1 MTGQEMLT
9 GMFICYRG
17 SSEVRPSD
25 VLGSLAGRKPHLP
38 LLSRPGYHGVP
49 RERRRDSHMSA
60 KENKATARRFMEESF
75 GGGKPELVD
84 DVLDPD
90 FVRYDPYIESGEVR
104 GAQTVKGNIEWFRN
118 AFPDLSCTVEE
129 QVAESDKV
137 VSRWTVRGTHRGDFL
152 GVAGTGNRVEFTG
165 MQIDRFDESGKIVE
179 ERAEF
184 DLLGAMRQMGAVP
197 KPYKTGS
204 SLIRVRS
211 LRHRMCGYRLG
222 TRRTHPGRRQVLEA
236 LERISAVIGY
246 SFSSFTSGFE

>member
-1 MTGQEMLT
+1 
-9 GMFICYRG
+9 
-17 SSEVRPSD
+17 
-25 VLGSLAGRKPHLP
+25 
-38 LLSRPGYHGVP
+38 
-49 RERRRDSHMSA
+49 MSA

-129 QVAESDKV
+129 QVAEGDKL
-137 VSRWTVRGTHRGDFL
+137 VSRWTVRGTHRGDFF

-197 KPYKTGS
+197 KP
-204 SLIRVRS
+204 
-211 LRHRMCGYRLG
+211 
-222 TRRTHPGRRQVLEA
+222 
-236 LERISAVIGY
+236 
-246 SFSSFTSGFE
+246 

>member
-1 MTGQEMLT
+1 
-9 GMFICYRG
+9 
-17 SSEVRPSD
+17 
-25 VLGSLAGRKPHLP
+25 
-38 LLSRPGYHGVP
+38 
-49 RERRRDSHMSA
+49 MSA

-104 GAQTVKGNIEWFRN
+104 GAQTVKANIEWFRN

-129 QVAESDKV
+129 QVAEGDKV
-137 VSRWTVRGTHRGDFL
+137 VSRWTVRGTHRGDFF

-197 KPYKTGS
+197 K
-204 SLIRVRS
+204 
-211 LRHRMCGYRLG
+211 
-222 TRRTHPGRRQVLEA
+222 A
-236 LERISAVIGY
+236 
-246 SFSSFTSGFE
+246 

>member
-1 MTGQEMLT
+1 
-9 GMFICYRG
+9 
-17 SSEVRPSD
+17 
-25 VLGSLAGRKPHLP
+25 
-38 LLSRPGYHGVP
+38 
-49 RERRRDSHMSA
+49 MSA

-129 QVAESDKV
+129 QVAEGDKV
-137 VSRWTVRGTHRGDFL
+137 VSRWTVRGTHRGDFF

-197 KPYKTGS
+197 K
-204 SLIRVRS
+204 
-211 LRHRMCGYRLG
+211 
-222 TRRTHPGRRQVLEA
+222 A
-236 LERISAVIGY
+236 
-246 SFSSFTSGFE
+246 